1 MPERTTADLDL
12 LIEPEHFNAALE
24 QLALKGYRREPRP
37 LRFVNTRLGLIG
49 QRLIAETPLDIL
61 SSDQNWVVEAVATA
75 RKDDVG
81 MPIVDL
87 PYLVALK
94 LDASRGIDQGDLT
107 RMLGFASDADL
118 TRVREIVGRLLPT
131 DRDDLEQYIAIG

>member
-1 MPERTTADLDL
+1 M
-12 LIEPEHFNAALE
+12 IAA
-24 QLALKGYRREPRP
+24 
-37 LRFVNTRLGLIG
+37 
-49 QRLIAETPLDIL
+49 TPLNIL